1 MGTALRGRRGRR
13 SAMADSTGVALAV
26 REMRVGEGTG
36 RPAGSGAV
44 TKATV
49 RAPDFR
55 WETTVA
61 MRIRDTV

>member
-1 MGTALRGRRGRR
+1 
-13 SAMADSTGVALAV
+13 MADSTGVALAV

-49 RAPDFR
+49 RAP
-55 WETTVA
+55 EQTTVA
-61 MRIRDTV
+61 TRIRDTV